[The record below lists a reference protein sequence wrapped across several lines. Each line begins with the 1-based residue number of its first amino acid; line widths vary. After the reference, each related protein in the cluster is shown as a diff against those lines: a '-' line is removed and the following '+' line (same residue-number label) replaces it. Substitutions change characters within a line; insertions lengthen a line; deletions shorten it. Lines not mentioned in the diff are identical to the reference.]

1 MNVFTNNIAIGHT
14 WADFSTPISGRTYVT
29 CYQIEIAPEA
39 YWQILSDALIHRI
52 HERVFEHIKR
62 EVELGAGA

>member
-1 MNVFTNNIAIGHT
+1 MDRLLDANLPAHLRDVVP
-14 WADFSTPISGRTYVT
+14 DRDV
-29 CYQIEIAPEA
+29 PEA

-62 EVELGAGA
+62 EVELGAGI